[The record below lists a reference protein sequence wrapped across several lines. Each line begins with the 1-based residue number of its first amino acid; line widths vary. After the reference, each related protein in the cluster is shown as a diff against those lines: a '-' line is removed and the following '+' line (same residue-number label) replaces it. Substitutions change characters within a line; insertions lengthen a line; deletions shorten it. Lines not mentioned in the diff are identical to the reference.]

1 MNQPTRILII
11 GGVAGGASA
20 ATRARRCN
28 ESAEITLLEKD
39 GYVSFAN
46 CGLPYY
52 LGGDIKDREKLLVA
66 KPSLFEQRFRVNVK
80 LRHEVTRIIPL
91 EKQVEGI
98 NHATGERFTLG
109 YDKLILAPGAAP
121 IVPDIPGARAS
132 NVFALRNVEDT
143 DAIKAFLEQRAPKR
157 AVVVGAGF
165 IGLEMVEQFHQLG
178 MEVFVVE
185 LAPQVLAPLDPE
197 MAAIVEE
204 ELRKHGVGVH
214 TGAGLKSFESEGD
227 SVTAV
232 VLDNGVV
239 LPADVVILGMGV
251 RPSTE
256 LAKAAGL
263 AIGPMGGIVINDLA
277 QTSNPDI
284 YAAGDA
290 VEYPHTFAG
299 TAMRIPLAGP
309 ANRAG
314 RIAGEHA
321 ATGHARPMGTVQGSA
336 IVRVFD
342 CVAASTGLSEKLA
355 LRLQRDA
362 LAVTVSAGNHAGYYP
377 GAQRMILKLIFDP
390 ASGKVLGA
398 QAVGGDG
405 VDKRI
410 DVIATAMQFGATV
423 FDLASVDL
431 CYAPPFGSA
440 KDPIHMAAFV
450 AANHLDAATPIA
462 SPKVELEGLQIVDVR
477 TAAEFA
483 QMRLPGAIHIPVE
496 ELRDRLATLDPA
508 IPTAVICQSGLRAHV
523 GARILKQ
530 HGFNN
535 VVNITGGMIM
545 QQYTRP
551 DRVER

>member
-1 MNQPTRILII
+1 MNQPIRIVII

-98 NHATGERFTLG
+98 NHATGDRFTLQ

-178 MEVFVVE
+178 MEVSVVE

-214 TGAGLKSFESEGD
+214 TGAGLKGFESEGE

-336 IVRVFD
+336 IVRVFA

-483 QMRLPGAIHIPVE
+483 QMRLPGAFHIPVE

-508 IPTAVICQSGLRAHV
+508 VPTAVICQSGLRAHV

-530 HGFNN
+530 QGFSD
-535 VVNITGGMIM
+535 VVNITGGMLM
-545 QQYTRP
+545 QQYARP

>member
-1 MNQPTRILII
+1 VT
-11 GGVAGGASA
+11 
-20 ATRARRCN
+20 
-28 ESAEITLLEKD
+28 
-39 GYVSFAN
+39 
-46 CGLPYY
+46 
-52 LGGDIKDREKLLVA
+52 
-66 KPSLFEQRFRVNVK
+66 
-80 LRHEVTRIIPL
+80 LRHEVTRIVPQ
-91 EKQVEGI
+91 EKHVEGI

-143 DAIKAFLEQRAPKR
+143 DTIKAFLEQRGPKR

-178 MEVFVVE
+178 MEVSVVE

-214 TGAGLKSFESEGD
+214 TGAGLKGFESEGE
-227 SVTAV
+227 SVSAV

-263 AIGPMGGIVINDLA
+263 AIGPMGGIVINDVA

-290 VEYPHTFAG
+290 VEYPYTFAG
-299 TAMRIPLAGP
+299 TPMRIPLAGP

-314 RIAGEHA
+314 RIVGEHA
-321 ATGHARPMGTVQGSA
+321 ATGHARPMGTVLGSA

-508 IPTAVICQSGLRAHV
+508 VPTAVICQSGLRAHV

-530 HGFNN
+530 HGFGD
-535 VVNITGGMIM
+535 VVNITGGMLM
-545 QQYTRP
+545 QQYARP

>member
-1 MNQPTRILII
+1 MNQPVKILII

-66 KPSLFEQRFRVNVK
+66 RPSLFEQRFQVNVK
-80 LRHEVTRIIPL
+80 LRHEVTRIVPQ
-91 EKQVEGI
+91 EKRVEGI
-98 NHATGERFTLG
+98 NHATGEAFTLP

-178 MEVFVVE
+178 MEVSVVE

-214 TGAGLKSFESEGD
+214 TGAGLKGFESEGE

-239 LPADVVILGMGV
+239 LSADVVILGMGV

-496 ELRDRLATLDPA
+496 ELRDRLASLDPA
-508 IPTAVICQSGLRAHV
+508 QPTAVVCQSGLRAHV

-551 DRVER
+551 ERVER

>member
-1 MNQPTRILII
+1 M
-11 GGVAGGASA
+11 
-20 ATRARRCN
+20 
-28 ESAEITLLEKD
+28 
-39 GYVSFAN
+39 
-46 CGLPYY
+46 
-52 LGGDIKDREKLLVA
+52 
-66 KPSLFEQRFRVNVK
+66 
-80 LRHEVTRIIPL
+80 
-91 EKQVEGI
+91 
-98 NHATGERFTLG
+98 
-109 YDKLILAPGAAP
+109 
-121 IVPDIPGARAS
+121 
-132 NVFALRNVEDT
+132 
-143 DAIKAFLEQRAPKR
+143 
-157 AVVVGAGF
+157 
-165 IGLEMVEQFHQLG
+165 
-178 MEVFVVE
+178 
-185 LAPQVLAPLDPE
+185 
-197 MAAIVEE
+197 
-204 ELRKHGVGVH
+204 
-214 TGAGLKSFESEGD
+214 
-227 SVTAV
+227 
-232 VLDNGVV
+232 LDNGVV

-263 AIGPMGGIVINDLA
+263 AIGPMGGIVIHDFA

-321 ATGHARPMGTVQGSA
+321 ATGHARPMGTVLGSA

-342 CVAASTGLSEKLA
+342 CVAASTSLSEKLA
-355 LRLQRDA
+355 LRLQREA

-496 ELRDRLATLDPA
+496 ELRDRLVNLDPA
-508 IPTAVICQSGLRAHV
+508 RPTAVICQSGLRAHV

-551 DRVER
+551 ERVER

>member
-1 MNQPTRILII
+1 MNQPTKILII

-28 ESAEITLLEKD
+28 EAAEITLLEKD

-91 EKQVEGI
+91 EKQVEGV
-98 NHATGERFTLG
+98 NHATGERFTLS

-143 DAIKAFLEQRAPKR
+143 DTIKTFLEQRAPKR

-178 MEVFVVE
+178 IAVSVVE

-197 MAAIVEE
+197 MATIVEE

-214 TGAGLKSFESEGD
+214 TGAGLKGFESEGD
-227 SVTAV
+227 SVSAV

-299 TAMRIPLAGP
+299 TPMRIPLAGP

-321 ATGHARPMGTVQGSA
+321 STGHARPMGTVLGSA
-336 IVRVFD
+336 IVRVFN

-496 ELRDRLATLDPA
+496 ELRARLVSLDPA
-508 IPTAVICQSGLRAHV
+508 QPTAVICQSGLRAHV

-535 VVNITGGMIM
+535 VANITGGMIM
-545 QQYTRP
+545 QQYARP
-551 DRVER
+551 DRVEH